1 MALDENLATTLQE
14 EKNNL
19 KMFLVAMLLDPRK
32 QPKKDFVEEITQII
46 VSLDVAICVG
56 ALETKQFFTISALYH
71 PDNLRKNEL
80 AKRYIDFLIEK
91 KLMNRDE
98 IEMSLITGAFKIINN
113 LMLAKNPMQNNVADD
128 NVADDNVADDNVADD
143 NVADDN
149 VADDNVAD
157 DVMEVPF
164 ETIKQYLSK
173 SKKNMNDIIVQA
185 VKDGASVEY
194 VGNDVKIDS
203 FVIIAELKKAK
214 TMDDINNATI
224 KAISTNT
231 KADVST
237 DYALR
242 AMNIFKEAEKE
253 ANKAAAYLTKNNHK
267 NLDPADK
274 NVLAVLKN
282 EIMTILNVFNVIA
295 TLASKGANNVT
306 ESAKNI
312 FSEIR
317 IAKNK
322 IEAEQVK
329 QQQQKADSKPEDQ
342 QNVLENPKQSRSTK
356 KAKL

>member
-113 LMLAKNPMQNNVADD
+113 LMLAKNPMQN
-128 NVADDNVADDNVADD
+128 
-143 NVADDN
+143 N